1 MLYVNFVNFANTD
14 SQSHNKWQY
23 KRKDIVPDSFTEFSN
38 NTSQG
43 KEGLV
48 DGAAFTESV
57 PRVLTRLLWSCQV
70 NKVL

>member
-1 MLYVNFVNFANTD
+1 MLIHVVAKKCTKIQILTVNLISDIN
-14 SQSHNKWQY
+14 

-48 DGAAFTESV
+48 DGAAFTEPV
-57 PRVLTRLLWSCQV
+57 PRVLTRLL
-70 NKVL
+70 

>member
-1 MLYVNFVNFANTD
+1 MFYVNFANTD
-14 SQSHNKWQY
+14 SQSHNQWQY
-23 KRKDIVPDSFTEFSN
+23 KRNDIVPDSFTEFSN

-57 PRVLTRLLWSCQV
+57 PRVLTRLLWSRQV
-70 NKVL
+70 HKVL